1 MNGVFSPAGFLL
13 ELYFQMVHDRIG
25 KHETPS
31 LHTAMLSGNVS
42 VVGRV

>member
-25 KHETPS
+25 NT
-31 LHTAMLSGNVS
+31 LSTHYVKWEPRLVS

>member
-25 KHETPS
+25 RYETPS
-31 LHTAMLSGNVS
+31 LHTMLSGNP
-42 VVGRV
+42 G